1 MIIPYEDLDQET
13 LENIIR
19 ENIVRSTSDFE
30 GDFDIE
36 ISKVL
41 EKIKNNEIYLVFLNV
56 NNDVTLVSAENVEK
70 SQLII

>member
-70 SQLII
+70 SQLIV